1 MKASSSSSSS
11 SSPESDSGISSSV
24 SGTGKKEEEVESAVV
39 VGHCCES
46 GDLLSPAP
54 GDPDTLAE
62 RQMAKAAIGDLLVR
76 VLAPCFFFCFCFFLS
91 YAHNITSYDSEVH
104 SHLTLSIF
112 FLQLFKRL

>member
-1 MKASSSSSSS
+1 M
-11 SSPESDSGISSSV
+11 
-24 SGTGKKEEEVESAVV
+24 ESAVV

-76 VLAPCFFFCFCFFLS
+76 VLAPCFFLIFFS
-91 YAHNITSYDSEVH
+91 SAHNITSYDSEVH